1 MMNVRLI
8 AGPIFALLLS
18 PFGHSQQVPPGAD
31 EVGGH
36 ARVEA
41 SAGSTFKQELVRQIA
56 LQEEAV
62 RKAEAAHATDVELAR
77 RYAGLGVS
85 YENLAQWA
93 RSEAAVERAV
103 SLVRHT
109 PEPSEELAEFLT
121 QLGSLHLAMGK
132 LRESE
137 KEELEG
143 LKLREKLGDHLQMAR
158 SWNNLAELF
167 LMQKKFEKAR
177 DVAQKAVAEVV
188 ANKQA
193 DVSDRIVARSVLS
206 MAMCY
211 LKNCPSAIPL
221 LKDAID
227 EAKAKM
233 HQDDFPIGLVD
244 FLLGYAYWK
253 SGNMSDAGPHM
264 QDGTAAMNR
273 QLGWGH
279 PAYLNALKQYE
290 RFLREDR
297 QVAAAEV
304 IQHKIRQAESVV
316 DVHSIQTSQGMF
328 GIDGLH

>member
-1 MMNVRLI
+1 MNVRLI
-8 AGPIFALLLS
+8 ASPIFALLLS
-18 PFGHSQQVPPGAD
+18 PFAPGQQPSSTD
-31 EVGGH
+31 EIGGR

-41 SAGSTFKQELVRQIA
+41 SAGSAFKQELVRQIA
-56 LQEEAV
+56 LQEETV

-77 RYAGLGVS
+77 RYVRLGVS
-85 YENLAQWA
+85 YANLTQWA
-93 RSEAAVERAV
+93 RSEAAMEHAV
-103 SLVRHT
+103 SLVRHV
-109 PEPSEELAEFLT
+109 PEPSEELAEVLT

-143 LKLREKLGDHLQMAR
+143 LKLREKLGDHLQIAR
-158 SWNNLAELF
+158 SWNDMGELYLA
-167 LMQKKFEKAR
+167 QKKFEKAR

-193 DVSDRIVARSVLS
+193 DVFDRTVARSVLS

-211 LKNCPSAIPL
+211 LKDCPSTIPL
-221 LKDAID
+221 LKDAIE

-233 HQDDFPIGLVD
+233 RPDDFPIGLVD

-253 SGNMSDAGPHM
+253 SGNISEAGQHL
-264 QDGTAAMNR
+264 QDGTSAMNR

-297 QVAAAEV
+297 QVEAADV
-304 IQHKIRQAESVV
+304 IQHRVRQAEAVV
-316 DVHSIQTSQGMF
+316 DVHSIQTAQGVL